1 MGSHTLGKSLTT
13 DPLWFGRD
21 KQRQN
26 KRSDKQEKAR
36 AKEIG
41 GKVQAGSGS
50 SWRARG
56 DCKNETVLEELKY
69 TDASSFSLKAK
80 DWLLHK
86 DRALKQGREP
96 VMVIEFMQDNVR
108 LVLRE
113 E

>member
-1 MGSHTLGKSLTT
+1 MT
-13 DPLWFGRD
+13 DPLWFDRD

-26 KRSDKQEKAR
+26 KRSGQQEKAR

-69 TDASSFSLKAK
+69 TDSSSFTLKAK

-96 VMVIEFMQDNVR
+96 VMVIEFMKDNLR